1 MYLYL
6 HPLARGHTADV
17 YAIELVVFPNAI
29 PITTPASVS
38 LGESEVSLIMPI
50 CKMYYKAVFCELCEV
65 VGRLRWVL
73 REAVLYGMWGVV
85 RGVEVEL
92 ASNFFDFCASQTS
105 APLVTRYHSNQ

>member
-50 CKMYYKAVFCELCEV
+50 CKMYYKAVFL
-65 VGRLRWVL
+65 
-73 REAVLYGMWGVV
+73 
-85 RGVEVEL
+85 
-92 ASNFFDFCASQTS
+92 
-105 APLVTRYHSNQ
+105 